1 VNSAGLRHEAFVYDS
16 DDQFV
21 GRMVSFLEDGLAEG
35 AAAIAVTTRANWASL
50 RDALGDTAER
60 VAFTDRDVCYVRPA
74 TAIASYETTLQHRL
88 RSGAPSVRVIAEIQ
102 FGPTPEEWDEWTAYE
117 AIANHAF
124 ADHAAWIM
132 CPYDAR
138 VLPEQVVEGAWHTH
152 PQVLT
157 DASQPSPHFDE
168 PGRLVRSL
176 TSGHEQ
182 SLPGLRP
189 LPPSNDDETFRGR
202 LAAELAA
209 AKVPQASALNMLLAA
224 SEIVANSR
232 QYANGPELVR
242 VGQVN
247 GTFVCE
253 ISDRGPGIDDP
264 LAGYLPPRA
273 ERKRGAGLWIAR
285 QLCSRVELLPGTPGL
300 TVRLW
305 P

>member
-1 VNSAGLRHEAFVYDS
+1 MNTAGLRHEAFVYDS

-50 RDALGDTAER
+50 RDALGDAAGS
-60 VAFTDRDVCYVRPA
+60 VSFTDRDACYVRPA
-74 TAIASYETTLQHRL
+74 TAIASYETTLQHHL
-88 RSGAPSVRVIAEIQ
+88 RGGAPSVRVIAEVQ

-138 VLPEQVVEGAWHTH
+138 VLPQQVVAGAWHTH

-176 TSGHEQ
+176 TSGLQ
-182 SLPGLRP
+182 PLTGLRP
-189 LPPSNDDETFRGR
+189 LPPSDDDEVFRER
-202 LAAELAA
+202 LAGELAA
-209 AKVPQASALNMLLAA
+209 ANVPQASALNMLLAA
-224 SEIVANSR
+224 SEIVANAR
-232 QYANGPELVR
+232 QYANGPNAVR
-242 VGQVN
+242 VGQIN

-253 ISDRGPGIDDP
+253 ISDRGPGLDDP

-273 ERKRGAGLWIAR
+273 DRKRGAGLWIAR
-285 QLCSRVELLPGTPGL
+285 QLCSRVELLAGAPGL

>member
-1 VNSAGLRHEAFVYDS
+1 
-16 DDQFV
+16 
-21 GRMVSFLEDGLAEG
+21 
-35 AAAIAVTTRANWASL
+35 
-50 RDALGDTAER
+50 
-60 VAFTDRDVCYVRPA
+60 
-74 TAIASYETTLQHRL
+74 
-88 RSGAPSVRVIAEIQ
+88 
-102 FGPTPEEWDEWTAYE
+102 
-117 AIANHAF
+117 
-124 ADHAAWIM
+124 
-132 CPYDAR
+132 
-138 VLPEQVVEGAWHTH
+138 
-152 PQVLT
+152 VLT

-176 TSGHEQ
+176 TSSHKP
-182 SLPGLRP
+182 LPGLRP
-189 LPPSNDDETFRGR
+189 LPASDDDEAFRER
-202 LAAELAA
+202 LAAELTA

-224 SEIVANSR
+224 SEIVANAR